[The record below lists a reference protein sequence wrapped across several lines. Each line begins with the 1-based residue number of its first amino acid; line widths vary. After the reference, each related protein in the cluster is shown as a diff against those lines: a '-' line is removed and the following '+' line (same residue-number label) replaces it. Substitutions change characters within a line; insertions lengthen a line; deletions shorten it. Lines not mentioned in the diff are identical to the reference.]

1 MAESDASTAPSGQPA
16 PPSLGV
22 GDVVV
27 AEEDIR
33 GFFRRRVRRGT
44 RGIVAGRTPAN
55 ELEVHF
61 DGHDVELVAP
71 KRLRRAVEAAVEH
84 HHRHH
89 RH

>member
-1 MAESDASTAPSGQPA
+1 MAKSDAFTASSGEPA
-16 PPSLGV
+16 PPTLGV

-27 AEEDIR
+27 AHEDIR

-44 RGIVAGRTPAN
+44 RGIVAGRTPAD

-71 KRLRRAVEAAVEH
+71 KRLRRAVDAVVDH

>member
-1 MAESDASTAPSGQPA
+1 MADSDAFPAHPGEPAPS
-16 PPSLGV
+16 SLGV

-27 AEEDIR
+27 AHEDIR

-44 RGIVAGRTPAN
+44 RGIVAGRTPVD

-71 KRLRRAVEAAVEH
+71 KRLRRAVDPAPDH
-84 HHRHH
+84 HHRHR